1 MPLHGV
7 WPSGRRGDTP
17 GSAESPAGV
26 TPSPEHTRTT
36 PLPCPALLPPPLP
49 SWHWHPVPR
58 WVRAHVQVFIFG
70 GAYIS
75 GSVSLGVY
83 AGEPMVATGNVVL
96 VEVQYRVGV
105 LGYVQLS

>member
-1 MPLHGV
+1 M
-7 WPSGRRGDTP
+7 
-17 GSAESPAGV
+17 AESPAGV

-36 PLPCPALLPPPLP
+36 PSPLP
-49 SWHWHPVPR
+49 SPALPLPPWHPVLR
-58 WVRAHVQVFIFG
+58 WVRPHVQVFIFG

-105 LGYVQLS
+105 LGYVQPS